1 MTPARRTVVVGERL
15 LPGYTIDDAINVVTS
30 NRGDLALSV
39 AALDRPDGT
48 SVLAVS
54 VDAGDGSLGEF
65 QMCLAGHLRV
75 VFDDVS
81 IMESDPA
88 TLAFDE

>member
-1 MTPARRTVVVGERL
+1 M
-15 LPGYTIDDAINVVTS
+15 LPGYTIDDAIDVVAS
-30 NRGDLALSV
+30 SRGDLALSV

-54 VDAGDGSLGEF
+54 VDAGDGSTGEF
-65 QMCLAGHLRV
+65 PMYLAGDLRA